1 MPKLFD
7 LCYRECKIT
16 ISSTILILTI
26 IFYQQQRLC
35 VCSRMIHTVGNV

>member
-7 LCYRECKIT
+7 FFCSSKIT